1 MFNFKNNS
9 NFISRNYHHI
19 FSLIL
24 LLIYY
29 PLSIVFFKEIVV
41 NPIDNL
47 DILVVY
53 DHVIGNIINGNF
65 DAIKYFLAGTLK
77 WYYIEYIFHPTNLF
91 HLILDDKQF
100 YFTNII
106 LEKLLSYFTFY
117 ILAKSISKNKFNN
130 SISAIVYSSII
141 NIENLYGLGMAMMP
155 YFLYLLVKKKKLK
168 LKHFFIIIFTG
179 LNSSLAIDYLAL
191 LLLIPISILIKQS
204 MRNINTILFY
214 FASIS
219 ISLFISSIPIIISLI
234 EMGEIHRVYFE
245 NKDMSSSSFNSL
257 KSLSST
263 FSTKGIENIFPIPL
277 FILYFFIL
285 FTSISSR
292 QKNLVMM
299 SFFLILLY
307 FSSLFINPFF
317 KNIIFSNF
325 LIFLQGFNFQRIDRS
340 IPLIITILLTY
351 NLKILDKSYLKQGI
365 YFLSI
370 FTVIILQAHMPLR
383 EVGKELFQNNLK
395 PIKYNELKKDV
406 ENNISFFKIINFLTD
421 KNNYKKNKL
430 SLNLSSSNTFDNYYK
445 FEVYGFIKSIVK
457 EDRVMS
463 IGLDP
468 MVAVMNDIK
477 VIDGYHTIYSM
488 KYKKEFRKIIA
499 DELDANNDLKNY
511 YDNWGNRVYA
521 FYNDSNKLLIN
532 FKEAKIV
539 GANYVISA
547 FPIKNDNLELICQ
560 NCRDTKDVH
569 LYKIL

>member
-1 MFNFKNNS
+1 
-9 NFISRNYHHI
+9 
-19 FSLIL
+19 
-24 LLIYY
+24 
-29 PLSIVFFKEIVV
+29 
-41 NPIDNL
+41 
-47 DILVVY
+47 
-53 DHVIGNIINGNF
+53 
-65 DAIKYFLAGTLK
+65 
-77 WYYIEYIFHPTNLF
+77 
-91 HLILDDKQF
+91 
-100 YFTNII
+100 
-106 LEKLLSYFTFY
+106 
-117 ILAKSISKNKFNN
+117 
-130 SISAIVYSSII
+130 
-141 NIENLYGLGMAMMP
+141 
-155 YFLYLLVKKKKLK
+155 
-168 LKHFFIIIFTG
+168 
-179 LNSSLAIDYLAL
+179 
-191 LLLIPISILIKQS
+191 
-204 MRNINTILFY
+204 
-214 FASIS
+214 
-219 ISLFISSIPIIISLI
+219 
-234 EMGEIHRVYFE
+234 MGETHRVYFE
-245 NKDMSSSSFNSL
+245 NKDMSSSLFNSL

-277 FILYFFIL
+277 FLLYFFIL